1 MRILL
6 AELASAP
13 ADVDRNLERLDR
25 IASSARADLA
35 VFPELF
41 LTGYQIGDRWHELA
55 VEAGGPVERRLGEI
69 AHRTG
74 GALVVGSPRRHD
86 RRSGEIENVALL
98 ATPDGAVVAQPKRY
112 LPTFGPFEEGS
123 RFTPTSESLPYPVGA
138 ARVGLAICYDAF
150 FPEVTRELA
159 LRGAELLV
167 FLSAAPITSRALF
180 DRLLPA
186 RAIENAL
193 PLVYVNRVGVE
204 DGLVFGGGSVAL
216 DARGEPVALK
226 PLPLDDATPG
236 ERLLEAEIDP
246 KSAGRWR
253 PFRPVLR
260 DHARSLTAHGAREP
274 RGR

>member
-6 AELASAP
+6 AELSSAP

-25 IASSARADLA
+25 IASSSRADLS

-55 VEAGGPVERRLGEI
+55 VEAGGSEERRLGEI

-74 GALVVGSPRRHD
+74 GSLVVGAPRRHD

-98 ATPDGAVVAQPKRY
+98 ATPDGVVVAQPKRY

-138 ARVGLAICYDAF
+138 GLVGLAICYDAF

-246 KSAGRWR
+246 RSARHWR

-260 DHARSLTAHGAREP
+260 DHARSLPAHGAREP